1 MGEQSMAS
9 QVAQASESLRRGL
22 VFQRVTKKQVRDSS
36 DMNLKAEGPQE
47 ARSSYETAEVD
58 KYKLLDTGVLGPVP
72 MPRC

>member
-1 MGEQSMAS
+1 
-9 QVAQASESLRRGL
+9 
-22 VFQRVTKKQVRDSS
+22 
-36 DMNLKAEGPQE
+36 MNLKAEGPQE